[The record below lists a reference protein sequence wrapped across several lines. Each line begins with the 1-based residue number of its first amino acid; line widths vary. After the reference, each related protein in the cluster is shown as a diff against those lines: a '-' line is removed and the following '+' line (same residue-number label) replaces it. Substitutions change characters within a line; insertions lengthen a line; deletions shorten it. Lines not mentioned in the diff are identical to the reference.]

1 MKLIALIL
9 GLILERL
16 ATQLLHLREL
26 RWFDGYFD
34 FAISRLLT
42 LPPWLLYP
50 GVIAA
55 LLIPVVPVLWASLYL
70 AAAFSPLG
78 WPQIMTAVLWS
89 LPYVLF
95 TVLVLFF
102 SLGPRDLG
110 SEVDEYCAAV
120 EAGDTEQSERVLTEL
135 CEVEH
140 SGASEIEAVE
150 EAIFVQA
157 TNRIFGVV
165 FWFIAL
171 GPVGAWLF
179 RASDLFRRRV
189 SFRFNRDPERL
200 EGAVAAVDNVHGIL
214 VWAPARLAILGYA
227 LSGSFDD
234 ALNCWRSYELK
245 SDLPFHRSNDEVVAC
260 VGKAAMTGFLEESP
274 NSAAA
279 ARNAMR
285 LVHRTVF
292 IWLTTIGLMTIFG
305 WAV

>member
-16 ATQLLHLREL
+16 ATELLHLREL
-26 RWFDGYFD
+26 RWFDRYFD
-34 FAISRLLT
+34 FAIGQLQRL
-42 LPPWLLYP
+42 PGWMLYP
-50 GVIAA
+50 GVLATV
-55 LLIPVVPVLWASLYL
+55 LLPVIPVFWASLYL
-70 AAAFSPLG
+70 ALASTQLQF
-78 WPQIMTAVLWS
+78 PQLMTTVLWT

-95 TVLVLFF
+95 AVVILFF

-120 EAGDTEQSERVLTEL
+120 EADDAEASERVLTEL

-140 SGASEIEAVE
+140 SGASEIVAIE

-179 RASDLFRRRV
+179 RASDLFRRRLAYRAGRHTAAFEI
-189 SFRFNRDPERL
+189 S
-200 EGAVAAVDNVHGIL
+200 VAAVDNVHGVL
-214 VWAPARLAILGYA
+214 VWIPARLAILGYA

-234 ALNCWRSYELK
+234 AMNCWRSYELK

-260 VGKAAMTGFLEESP
+260 VGRAAMTGFLEETP
-274 NSAAA
+274 NSSAA

-285 LVHRTVF
+285 LVHRTLF
-292 IWLTTIGLMTIFG
+292 IWVTVIGLMTIFG

>member
-16 ATQLLHLREL
+16 VTELLHLRQL
-26 RWFDGYFD
+26 HWFDHYFD
-34 FAISRLLT
+34 FAIEQLQRVPRS
-42 LPPWLLYP
+42 LLYP
-50 GVIAA
+50 GVLVA
-55 LLIPVVPVLWASLYL
+55 LLLPVVPVYWASVVL
-70 AAAFSPLG
+70 ASASTQQQF
-78 WPQIMTAVLWS
+78 PQLMTTVLWT

-95 TVLVLFF
+95 AVVILFF

-110 SEVDEYCAAV
+110 SEVDEYCEAV
-120 EAGDTEQSERVLTEL
+120 EADDAEASERVLTEL

-140 SGASEIEAVE
+140 TGTSEIDAVE

-179 RASDLFRRRV
+179 RASDLFRRRLAYRV
-189 SFRFNRDPERL
+189 GQQTAVFERCL
-200 EGAVAAVDNVHGIL
+200 AAVDNVHGVL
-214 VWAPARLAILGYA
+214 VWLPARLAILGYA

-260 VGKAAMTGFLEESP
+260 VGKAAMTGFLEQTP
-274 NSAAA
+274 NSSAA

-285 LVHRTVF
+285 LVHRTLF
-292 IWLTTIGLMTIFG
+292 IWITVIGLMTIFG

>member
-16 ATQLLHLREL
+16 ATELLHLREL
-26 RWFDGYFD
+26 RWFDRYFD
-34 FAISRLLT
+34 FAISRMLL
-42 LPPWLLYP
+42 LPLPMLYP
-50 GVIAA
+50 GVVVA

-70 AAAFSPLG
+70 AAAFTPLE
-78 WPQIMTAVLWS
+78 WPQIATAVLWT

-95 TVLVLFF
+95 AVLILFF

-110 SEVDEYCAAV
+110 SEVDEYCTAV
-120 EAGDTEQSERVLTEL
+120 EQEDTEGSERVLTEL

-140 SGASEIEAVE
+140 TGASEIEAVE

-157 TNRIFGVV
+157 TNRLFGVV
-165 FWFIAL
+165 FWFVTL

-189 SFRFNRDPERL
+189 SYRFGRDPTEL
-200 EGAVAAVDNVHGIL
+200 QATVAAVDNVHGVL
-214 VWAPARLAILGYA
+214 VWIPARLAILGYA

-260 VGKAAMTGFLEESP
+260 VGKAAMTGFLEETP
-274 NSAAA
+274 NSVAA

-285 LVHRTVF
+285 LVHRTLF
-292 IWLTTIGLMTIFG
+292 IWLTVIGLMTIFG

>member
-26 RWFDGYFD
+26 RWFDPYFD
-34 FAISRLLT
+34 AAIGRVERL
-42 LPPWLLYP
+42 PGWMLYP
-50 GVIAA
+50 AILATLSLPV
-55 LLIPVVPVLWASLYL
+55 IPVLVASLYL
-70 AAAFSPLG
+70 ASASISLQ
-78 WPQIMTAVLWS
+78 WPHVVMAVLWT

-95 TVLVLFF
+95 AVLVLFF

-110 SEVDEYCAAV
+110 SEVDEYRAAV
-120 EAGDTEQSERVLTEL
+120 DAGDAERSAQILTEL

-140 SGASEIEAVE
+140 RNASEIEAVE

-179 RASDLFRRRV
+179 RASDLFRRRL
-189 SFRFNRDPERL
+189 SYRAGRDAESVLPAL
-200 EGAVAAVDNVHGIL
+200 AAIDNIQGVL
-214 VWAPARLAILGYA
+214 VWLPARLAILGYA
-227 LSGSFDD
+227 LSGSFDE
-234 ALNCWRSYELK
+234 ALNCWRGYELK
-245 SDLPFHRSNDEVVAC
+245 SDLPFHRANDEVVAC
-260 VGKAAMTGFLEESP
+260 VGKAAMAGSLAEPS
-274 NSAAA
+274 NSSAAA
-279 ARNAMR
+279 GNAMR
-285 LVHRTVF
+285 LVHRTIF
-292 IWLTTIGLMTIFG
+292 IWLTVIGLMTIFG

>member
-16 ATQLLHLREL
+16 ATELLHLREL
-26 RWFDGYFD
+26 RWFDRYFD
-34 FAISRLLT
+34 FAISRVLL
-42 LPPWLLYP
+42 LPNWCLYP
-50 GVIAA
+50 GVLVA
-55 LLIPVVPVLWASLYL
+55 LLLPVVPVLWASVYL
-70 AAAFSPLG
+70 AAGFASLE
-78 WPQIMTAVLWS
+78 WQQLTSAVLWT

-95 TVLVLFF
+95 AVLVLFF

-120 EAGDTEQSERVLTEL
+120 EAGDSEQSERVLTEL

-189 SFRFNRDPERL
+189 SYRQSRNVPGL
-200 EGAVAAVDNVHGIL
+200 EAAVATIDNVHGVL
-214 VWAPARLAILGYA
+214 VWVPARLAILGYA

-260 VGKAAMTGFLEESP
+260 VGKAAMTGFLEETP

-285 LVHRTVF
+285 LVHRTIF
-292 IWLTTIGLMTIFG
+292 IWLTVIGLMTIFG

>member
-9 GLILERL
+9 GLLLERL
-16 ATQLLHLREL
+16 ATKLLHLREL
-26 RWFDGYFD
+26 RWFDRYFD
-34 FAISRLLT
+34 LAIAQLQRL
-42 LPPWLLYP
+42 PQWLLYP
-50 GVIAA
+50 GVLAA
-55 LLIPVVPVLWASLYL
+55 LLLPVIPVYWTSVYL
-70 AAAFSPLG
+70 ASASTSLRFPELA
-78 WPQIMTAVLWS
+78 TAVLWN

-95 TVLVLFF
+95 AVVVLFF

-120 EAGDTEQSERVLTEL
+120 EAEDADGSERVLTEL

-140 SGASEIEAVE
+140 SGASDIEAIE

-179 RASDLFRRRV
+179 RASDLFRRRLAYRAGRQTAD
-189 SFRFNRDPERL
+189 FGKAL
-200 EGAVAAVDNVHGIL
+200 AAVDNVHGVL
-214 VWAPARLAILGYA
+214 VWLPARLAILGYA

-234 ALNCWRSYELK
+234 AMNCWRSYELH

-260 VGKAAMTGFLEESP
+260 VGKAAMTGFLEETP
-274 NSAAA
+274 NSSAA

-292 IWLTTIGLMTIFG
+292 IWVTVIGLMTIFG